1 MGEGI
6 NRISSRHARWRSR
19 PERARALGAK
29 SAKEEEERT
38 GIEFGL
44 PCKINRFGASTMS

>member
-1 MGEGI
+1 M

-29 SAKEEEERT
+29 GAKERRKK
-38 GIEFGL
+38 G
-44 PCKINRFGASTMS
+44 NRDIQFIHQN